1 MSVYDKIGYWSE
13 LKLEIIKEYA
23 KAYSI
28 ILTSQESKGLSHIY
42 IDAFAGSGV
51 HESKT
56 TGQFV
61 PGSPMNALYVE
72 PPFKEYHFIDL
83 DDQKVKSLREIAGQ
97 RDNVFIH
104 NEDCNDILLS
114 KIFPTVQWKDKR
126 RALCLLDPY
135 GLHLDWEVVYTAG
148 QMRSIEIFLNFPIMD
163 MNMNILRRS
172 RSDMVDAEQIN
183 RMNKY
188 WGGEVWRE
196 IAYQTQ
202 ETLFGANEEK
212 VTNERL
218 AEGYRQRLMT
228 VAGFEFVPKPLPMK
242 NSSGSI
248 VYYLFFASPN
258 RVGKKIVESIFK
270 KYQSR
275 GF

>member
-1 MSVYDKIGYWSE
+1 
-13 LKLEIIKEYA
+13 
-23 KAYSI
+23 
-28 ILTSQESKGLSHIY
+28 
-42 IDAFAGSGV
+42 
-51 HESKT
+51 
-56 TGQFV
+56 
-61 PGSPMNALYVE
+61 
-72 PPFKEYHFIDL
+72 
-83 DDQKVKSLREIAGQ
+83 KVKSLREIAGQ

-104 NEDCNDILLS
+104 NGDCNDILLS

-148 QMRSIEIFLNFPIMD
+148 RMRSIEIFLNFPVMD

-188 WGGEVWRE
+188 WGGEVWQQ
-196 IAYQTQ
+196 IAYQPQ
-202 ETLFGANEEK
+202 ETLFGAKEEK

-228 VAGFEFVPKPLPMK
+228 VAGFKFVPKPLPMK

-248 VYYLFFASPN
+248 VYYLFFASHN
-258 RVGKKIVESIFK
+258 ETGSKIMNSIFT
-270 KYQSR
+270 KYR
-275 GF
+275 